1 MAEQPRPGDQPLPVP
16 NDGASMH
23 DLVAADLD
31 GWPAPQPDIEAV
43 RALLLERK
51 RIGLERYGSLLQ
63 AGNQRDWRRD
73 LREEVADA
81 AVYARQGLEE
91 LGDEDVDGVLAQ
103 VYDDILSALFW
114 AQKIPGAPS

>member
-1 MAEQPRPGDQPLPVP
+1 MAEHPRPGDQQLPVP
-16 NDGASMH
+16 NNGPSMH
-23 DLVAADLD
+23 DLVADDLD
-31 GWPAPQPDIEAV
+31 GWPASPAAIEAV

-73 LREEVADA
+73 LREELADA

-114 AQKIPGAPS
+114 AQKIPGVTS